1 VAVTDL
7 DAEEAA
13 QAETQSQAQAQSAQ
27 DGAALG
33 AREPAYRRVTVH
45 EQGHAHP
52 DPHSHSH
59 VHSQSHSHD
68 PLHSDDHAHSHGHPH
83 PHLHESLPDGDPAH
97 VHSHDGV
104 LAHSHVH
111 EHLHDGDHLH
121 VHTHVRDHPHDHDHD
136 HDHGSEHVTS
146 ITLEQDI
153 LAKNQLLAE
162 RNRGW
167 LAGRSILAL
176 NLMSSPG
183 AGKTTLLERTI
194 HDLGATLPLTVIEGD
209 QATLNDAERIRA
221 TGARVVQINTGTGCH
236 LDAEM
241 ASRALTQLDP
251 PMHSVLMIE
260 NVGNLV
266 CPALFDLGERAKVLI
281 LSVTEGEDKPIKYPH
296 MFRACSL
303 LLLNKID
310 LLPYL
315 RFDVGRCID
324 YARRVNPQ
332 IEILQVSA
340 QSGEGMEAWY
350 GWVRALRVLG
360 GRLEG

>member
-1 VAVTDL
+1 MCTTCGCSNTQGAAVTDL

-13 QAETQSQAQAQSAQ
+13 QAGTQSQAQAAQ

-33 AREPAYRRVTVH
+33 AREPAYRRVSEY
-45 EQGHAHP
+45 EQGHVHP
-52 DPHSHSH
+52 HPHGHSH
-59 VHSQSHSHD
+59 VHGQSHAHD
-68 PLHSDDHAHSHGHPH
+68 SLHSDDHVHSLEHSHPHSHGH
-83 PHLHESLPDGDPAH
+83 E
-97 VHSHDGV
+97 HSHDGD
-104 LAHSHVH
+104 HSHA
-111 EHLHDGDHLH
+111 
-121 VHTHVRDHPHDHDHD
+121 HTHAHDHPHVHDHER
-136 HDHGSEHVTS
+136 EHVTS
-146 ITLEQDI
+146 ITLERDI

-194 HDLGATLPLTVIEGD
+194 RDLGETFPLSVIEGD

-236 LDAEM
+236 LDAQM

-251 PMHSVLMIE
+251 PMHSVVMIE

-266 CPALFDLGERAKVLI
+266 CPALFDLGEKAKVLI

-310 LLPYL
+310 LLPHL
-315 RFDVGRCID
+315 RFDVEQCID

-350 GWVRALRVLG
+350 AWLRAREERAASMQV
-360 GRLEG
+360 

>member
-1 VAVTDL
+1 VTDL
-7 DAEEAA
+7 DAAVEGG
-13 QAETQSQAQAQSAQ
+13 AQSESTTA
-27 DGAALG
+27 GAGSAG
-33 AREPAYRRVTVH
+33 TAYRRVSSNHLMGVR
-45 EQGHAHP
+45 A
-52 DPHSHSH
+52 HSHSH
-59 VHSQSHSHD
+59 SHSH
-68 PLHSDDHAHSHGHPH
+68 HDDH
-83 PHLHESLPDGDPAH
+83 
-97 VHSHDGV
+97 V
-104 LAHSHVH
+104 
-111 EHLHDGDHLH
+111 
-121 VHTHVRDHPHDHDHD
+121 
-136 HDHGSEHVTS
+136 HDHGDVHHHHEHHHEHEHSTS
-146 ITLEQDI
+146 ISLERDI

-194 HDLGATLPLTVIEGD
+194 RDLGNAFPLTVIEGD

-251 PMHSVLMIE
+251 PLHSVVMIE

-266 CPALFDLGERAKVLI
+266 CPALFDLGEAAKVLI

-310 LLPYL
+310 LLPHL
-315 RFDVGRCID
+315 RFDVERCIE
-324 YARRVNPQ
+324 YAKRVNPQ
-332 IEILQVSA
+332 MQILQVSA

-350 GWVRALRVLG
+350 GWLRSRAATASP
-360 GRLEG
+360 